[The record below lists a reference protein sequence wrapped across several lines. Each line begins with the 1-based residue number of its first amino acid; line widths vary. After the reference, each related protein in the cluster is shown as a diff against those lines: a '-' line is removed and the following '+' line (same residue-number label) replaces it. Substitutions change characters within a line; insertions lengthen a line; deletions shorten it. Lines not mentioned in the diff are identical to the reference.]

1 MPSHSRQNK
10 RQKGESDT
18 PVRPPMQDIVYWMW
32 ESVKQTSLIVSEIQ
46 NEVRAINR
54 ASMCKSLKTILKRLS
69 KLESDVNKF
78 DLPHQEMVDN
88 FDHFRQQLASIQ
100 QEVMGPKSQPGQN
113 PGFNGTLRSCLGDLG
128 TQMGGVTDR
137 MGNVEETLLKLED
150 QLFGRFDENVN
161 TEAGYVMVKIHNELD
176 FRQKLKPYTLIEL
189 TQMVQAQCGPWAK
202 VDTVKLQE
210 ARGKG
215 KFNYM
220 IISFSDWDTGEHIRN
235 HSANLESLFE
245 LEHGCSSLP
254 FLHHLHIVDLAV
266 HQKMGYDY
274 DIKRFLKE
282 ELCEPGV
289 KAKVAYQR
297 LILQTESLKTARR
310 LALTGV
316 TVFNHHY
323 QVKPYCAQGTPLF
336 CNNCCNPGHFAN
348 DCNAEKPRCGLCAG
362 AHESFTC
369 KAQKDFKCC
378 NCGRGHK
385 AWDPS
390 CTDKPSKAE
399 HQKSLFYR
407 NKTPHWALNLE
418 STRSSNRADR
428 GNGKTKASTQ
438 GSSSVPSSQESTKR
452 PVGRP
457 RRQSEPSPAGQSMIT
472 SFMERKNGQESQD
485 KETEPDAMELTT
497 PHNDL
502 EMNGMEGLSSQP
514 GSTSDDDS
522 SNINRP
528 SSSHDDIYDY
538 GTLFGSEM
546 STTGGDEET
555 EQSRPGSRLSE
566 SSSKHSFSDR
576 STEEAD
582 DNEKN
587 DKKGKNGQ
595 NKNNRDNAKGRGNAT
610 TDPKASSQLRKKDT
624 TPPSSQ
630 KLPNT
635 AVRTPT
641 GKGKAAAVEND
652 ESRTRWVSD
661 DLPRSQSRN
670 KDIRGKRDKGD
681 SNGSRDRG
689 RGSTKSN
696 TNINANRSTNRTSSK
711 ASSRRTSANND
722 SDNDN
727 DGKTTDNGHA
737 KSEGREKATN
747 DKTQKSQQAGTPR
760 HGNGTKST
768 PKVKAST
775 RTSSVDNAPSAAL
788 RTNSASRAPVSTP
801 SNALLTTTPTSSTQH
816 LNKRAGHSRSSSGR
830 EKAGPSP
837 KPQGHKKRKLSQS
850 SAKG

>member
-10 RQKGESDT
+10 RRKGESDT

-54 ASMCKSLKTILKRLS
+54 ASMCKLLNTILKRLS
-69 KLESDVNKF
+69 KLESDVNRF
-78 DLPHQEMVDN
+78 DLPHQEMVNN

-100 QEVMGPKSQPGQN
+100 QEVMGSKSQPGQK

-150 QLFGRFDENVN
+150 RLFGRFDENVN

-254 FLHHLHIVDLAV
+254 FIHHLHIVDLAV

-274 DIKRFLKE
+274 DIKKFLEE

-348 DCNAEKPRCGLCAG
+348 DCNAEKPRCGLCAE

-378 NCGRGHK
+378 NCGGGHK

-457 RRQSEPSPAGQSMIT
+457 RRGQSADHEEASRQTTKRPVGRPRRQSEPNPAGQSMIT

-485 KETEPDAMELTT
+485 KEAEPDAMELTT

-514 GSTSDDDS
+514 GSTSDDGS

-528 SSSHDDIYDY
+528 SSSHDDIHDY

-576 STEEAD
+576 STEEAG
-582 DNEKN
+582 DNEKH
-587 DKKGKNGQ
+587 DKKGKKGKNGQ

-610 TDPKASSQLRKKDT
+610 PESKASSQRQKKDKT

-630 KLPNT
+630 KLPST

-641 GKGKAAAVEND
+641 GKGKAAAVEKD
-652 ESRTRWVSD
+652 ESHTIWVSD
-661 DLPRSQSRN
+661 DRPRSQSRN
-670 KDIRGKRDKGD
+670 KDIRGKRNKGD
-681 SNGSRDRG
+681 SNVSRDRG
-689 RGSTKSN
+689 
-696 TNINANRSTNRTSSK
+696 RSTNRTSS
-711 ASSRRTSANND
+711 
-722 SDNDN
+722 
-727 DGKTTDNGHA
+727 

-760 HGNGTKST
+760 HSNGTKST

-775 RTSSVDNAPSAAL
+775 RTPSVENTPSAAL
-788 RTNSASRAPVSTP
+788 RTKSASRAPIGTP

-816 LNKRAGHSRSSSGR
+816 LNKRAGHSRPDSGR
-830 EKAGPSP
+830 EKAGPSF
-837 KPQGHKKRKLSQS
+837 KPQGYKKRKLSQG

>member
-10 RQKGESDT
+10 RRKGESDT

-54 ASMCKSLKTILKRLS
+54 ASMCKSLKMILKRLS
-69 KLESDVNKF
+69 KLESDVNRF
-78 DLPHQEMVDN
+78 DLPHQEMVNN
-88 FDHFRQQLASIQ
+88 FDHFRQQLAGIQ
-100 QEVMGPKSQPGQN
+100 QEVMGSKSQPGQN

-128 TQMGGVTDR
+128 TQMGGFTDR

-150 QLFGRFDENVN
+150 LLFGRFDENVN

-245 LEHGCSSLP
+245 LDHGCSSLP
-254 FLHHLHIVDLAV
+254 FIHHLHIVDLAV
-266 HQKMGYDY
+266 HQRMGYDY
-274 DIKRFLKE
+274 DIKKFLEE

-289 KAKVAYQR
+289 RAKVAYQR

-348 DCNAEKPRCGLCAG
+348 DCNAEKPRCGLCAE

-378 NCGRGHK
+378 NCGGGHK

-399 HQKSLFYR
+399 HQKSLFYC

-418 STRSSNRADR
+418 STRSSNRTDR

-457 RRQSEPSPAGQSMIT
+457 RRQSEPNPAGQSMIT

-485 KETEPDAMELTT
+485 KEAEPDAMELTT

-514 GSTSDDDS
+514 GSTSDDGS

-528 SSSHDDIYDY
+528 SSSHDDIHDY

-576 STEEAD
+576 STEEAG
-582 DNEKN
+582 DNEKH
-587 DKKGKNGQ
+587 DKKGKKGKNGQ

-610 TDPKASSQLRKKDT
+610 PESKASSQRQKKDKT

-630 KLPNT
+630 KLPST

-641 GKGKAAAVEND
+641 GKGKAAAVEKD
-652 ESRTRWVSD
+652 ESHTIWVSD
-661 DLPRSQSRN
+661 DRPRSQSRN
-670 KDIRGKRDKGD
+670 KDIRGKRNKGD
-681 SNGSRDRG
+681 SNVSRDRG
-689 RGSTKSN
+689 
-696 TNINANRSTNRTSSK
+696 RSTNRTSSK
-711 ASSRRTSANND
+711 VSSRRTNANND
-722 SDNDN
+722 SDNDS
-727 DGKTTDNGHA
+727 DSDSKTTDNGHA

-760 HGNGTKST
+760 HSNGTKST

-775 RTSSVDNAPSAAL
+775 RTPSVENTPSAAL
-788 RTNSASRAPVSTP
+788 RTKSASRAPIGTP

-816 LNKRAGHSRSSSGR
+816 LNKRAGHSRPDSGR
-830 EKAGPSP
+830 EKAGPSF
-837 KPQGHKKRKLSQS
+837 KPQGYKKRKLSQG

>member
-10 RQKGESDT
+10 RRKGESDT

-46 NEVRAINR
+46 NE
-54 ASMCKSLKTILKRLS
+54 RLS
-69 KLESDVNKF
+69 KLESDVNRF
-78 DLPHQEMVDN
+78 DLPHQEMVNN

-100 QEVMGPKSQPGQN
+100 QEVMGSKSQPGQSL
-113 PGFNGTLRSCLGDLG
+113 GFNGTLRSCLGDPG
-128 TQMGGVTDR
+128 TQMGG
-137 MGNVEETLLKLED
+137 
-150 QLFGRFDENVN
+150 NVN

-245 LEHGCSSLP
+245 LDHGCSSLP
-254 FLHHLHIVDLAV
+254 FIHHLHIVDLAV

-274 DIKRFLKE
+274 DIKKFLEE

-348 DCNAEKPRCGLCAG
+348 DCNAENRG
-362 AHESFTC
+362 AAF
-369 KAQKDFKCC
+369 AQKDFKCC
-378 NCGRGHK
+378 NCGGGHK

-418 STRSSNRADR
+418 STR
-428 GNGKTKASTQ
+428 
-438 GSSSVPSSQESTKR
+438 

-472 SFMERKNGQESQD
+472 SFMERKNDQESQD
-485 KETEPDAMELTT
+485 KEAEPDAMELTT
-497 PHNDL
+497 PPNDL
-502 EMNGMEGLSSQP
+502 GMNGMEGLSSQP
-514 GSTSDDDS
+514 GSTSDDGS
-522 SNINRP
+522 SNISRP
-528 SSSHDDIYDY
+528 SPSHDYIYDY

-546 STTGGDEET
+546 STTGGGEET

-566 SSSKHSFSDR
+566 FSSKHSFSDR

-582 DNEKN
+582 DNEKKN
-587 DKKGKNGQ
+587 KKGKNGQ
-595 NKNNRDNAKGRGNAT
+595 NKNNRGNAKGRGNAT
-610 TDPKASSQLRKKDT
+610 TEPKASSQRHKKDNT

-630 KLPNT
+630 KLPST

-641 GKGKAAAVEND
+641 GKGKAAAVEKD
-652 ESRTRWVSD
+652 ESRTIWVSN

-689 RGSTKSN
+689 RSSTKSN
-696 TNINANRSTNRTSSK
+696 ANTNANRSTNRTSSK

-722 SDNDN
+722 SDSDNDN
-727 DGKTTDNGHA
+727 DNDSKTTDNGHA

-760 HGNGTKST
+760 HSNGTKST
-768 PKVKAST
+768 PKVNAST
-775 RTSSVDNAPSAAL
+775 RTSSVDNTPSAAL
-788 RTNSASRAPVSTP
+788 RTNSASRAPVGTP
-801 SNALLTTTPTSSTQH
+801 SNALLTTTPTSRTQH
-816 LNKRAGHSRSSSGR
+816 LNKRAGHSRHGSGR

-837 KPQGHKKRKLSQS
+837 KSQGHKKRKLSQG

>member
-46 NEVRAINR
+46 NEVRAINP

-69 KLESDVNKF
+69 KLESDVNRF

-100 QEVMGPKSQPGQN
+100 QKVMGPKSQPGQN

-176 FRQKLKPYTLIEL
+176 FRQRLKPYTLIEL

-245 LEHGCSSLP
+245 LEHGCSSLR

-274 DIKRFLKE
+274 DIKRFLEE

-378 NCGRGHK
+378 NCGGGHK

-514 GSTSDDDS
+514 GSTSDDGS

-566 SSSKHSFSDR
+566 SSSKNSFSDR

-587 DKKGKNGQ
+587 NKKGKNGQ

-610 TDPKASSQLRKKDT
+610 TDPKASSQLRKKDNT
-624 TPPSSQ
+624 LLLALRNCPAPPSGP
-630 KLPNT
+630 LP
-635 AVRTPT
+635 
-641 GKGKAAAVEND
+641 
-652 ESRTRWVSD
+652 
-661 DLPRSQSRN
+661 SRN

-681 SNGSRDRG
+681 SNDSRDRG
-689 RGSTKSN
+689 RSSTKSN

-768 PKVKAST
+768 PMVKAST

-788 RTNSASRAPVSTP
+788 RTNSASRAPVGTP
-801 SNALLTTTPTSSTQH
+801 SNALPTTTPGSRTQH
-816 LNKRAGHSRSSSGR
+816 LNKRAGHSRPGSGR

-837 KPQGHKKRKLSQS
+837 KPQGYKKRKLSQG

>member
-10 RQKGESDT
+10 RRKGESDT

-46 NEVRAINR
+46 NE
-54 ASMCKSLKTILKRLS
+54 RLS
-69 KLESDVNKF
+69 KLESDVNRF
-78 DLPHQEMVDN
+78 DLPHQEMVNN

-100 QEVMGPKSQPGQN
+100 QEVMGSKSQPGQK

-150 QLFGRFDENVN
+150 RLFGRFDENVN

-254 FLHHLHIVDLAV
+254 FIHHLHIVDLAV

-274 DIKRFLKE
+274 DIKKFLEE

-348 DCNAEKPRCGLCAG
+348 DCNAEKPRCGLCAE

-378 NCGRGHK
+378 NCGGGHK

-418 STRSSNRADR
+418 STSLDP
-428 GNGKTKASTQ
+428 GLFECPFVTGIHKEASRQT
-438 GSSSVPSSQESTKR
+438 TKR

-457 RRQSEPSPAGQSMIT
+457 RRQSEPNPAGQSMIT

-485 KETEPDAMELTT
+485 KEAEPDAMELTT

-514 GSTSDDDS
+514 GSTSDDGS

-528 SSSHDDIYDY
+528 SSSHDDIHDY
-538 GTLFGSEM
+538 GTLFGSEI

-576 STEEAD
+576 STEEAG
-582 DNEKN
+582 DNEKH

-610 TDPKASSQLRKKDT
+610 PESKASSQRQKKDKT

-630 KLPNT
+630 KLPST

-641 GKGKAAAVEND
+641 GKGKAAAVEKD
-652 ESRTRWVSD
+652 ESHTIWVSD
-661 DLPRSQSRN
+661 DRPRSQSRN
-670 KDIRGKRDKGD
+670 KDIRGKRNKGD
-681 SNGSRDRG
+681 SNVSRDRG
-689 RGSTKSN
+689 
-696 TNINANRSTNRTSSK
+696 RSTNRTSSK
-711 ASSRRTSANND
+711 VSSRRTNANND
-722 SDNDN
+722 SDNDS
-727 DGKTTDNGHA
+727 DSDSKTTDNGHA

-760 HGNGTKST
+760 HSNGTKST

-775 RTSSVDNAPSAAL
+775 RTPSVENTPSAAL
-788 RTNSASRAPVSTP
+788 RTKSASRAPIGTP

-816 LNKRAGHSRSSSGR
+816 LNKRAGHSRPDSGR
-830 EKAGPSP
+830 EKAGPSF
-837 KPQGHKKRKLSQS
+837 KPQGYKKRKLSQG